1 MRPTL
6 SVLIVAWN
14 SREELARTL
23 PALLPELGEGD
34 ELIVVDNDSSDGT
47 AEAVEGAGAAGAGA
61 CPHRRQ
67 PRLRGRLQRRRRRG
81 ERRAAG
87 HPQPRRGAAARLRRG
102 DPPALAR
109 GPRLGRL
116 AGAGRRRG
124 GDADQ
129 LRRQPDPLHR
139 HRLGRRPRRADRRGA
154 ARPARS
160 PSSPAPAWR
169 SRCATWN
176 EVGGFPERFF
186 LYHEDVDLS
195 LRLRLRGGT
204 LGIEPAAVVDHDYE
218 FGAREHK
225 WRWLERN
232 RLAFLVRAY
241 PTPLLIL
248 LAPALLATE
257 LALLAVSASG
267 GWGRQK
273 LAANLEFLRWL
284 PRLLRERRQVQA
296 TRTVSAAEFASWL
309 TPDLDS
315 PFISPAPPARC
326 RCASLLRA
334 YWRRSACCS
343 VARAHRA
350 SPGGQIASDATRQI
364 GWLVGRIRISLT
376 STPGPCSSA

>member
-1 MRPTL
+1 MRPSL

-23 PALLPELGEGD
+23 PALLPELGDGD
-34 ELIVVDNDSSDGT
+34 ELIVVDNDSADGT
-47 AEAVEGAGAAGAGA
+47 AEAVLELAPRARVVRTGANLGFAAGCNAGAAEASGELLVILNPDAAPLPGFGEAIRRPWLQGRGWAAWQALVAEAGGTRINSSGNPLHFTGIVWAGGHGEPIPNAPPAGEVTVLSGA
-61 CPHRRQ
+61 C
-67 PRLRGRLQRRRRRG
+67 
-81 ERRAAG
+81 
-87 HPQPRRGAAARLRRG
+87 
-102 DPPALAR
+102 LAI
-109 GPRLGRL
+109 
-116 AGAGRRRG
+116 
-124 GDADQ
+124 
-129 LRRQPDPLHR
+129 PL
-139 HRLGRRPRRADRRGA
+139 DT
-154 ARPARS
+154 
-160 PSSPAPAWR
+160 WR
-169 SRCATWN
+169 

-232 RLAFLVRAY
+232 RLAFLVRVY
-241 PTPLLIL
+241 PTALLVL

-257 LALLAVSASG
+257 LALLAVSASN

-296 TRTVSAAEFASWL
+296 TRTVTPAEFASWL

-315 PFISPAPPARC
+315 PFISPLARSLPAR
-326 RCASLLRA
+326 LLLHT
-334 YWRRSACCS
+334 YWR
-343 VARAHRA
+343 
-350 SPGGQIASDATRQI
+350 
-364 GWLVGRIRISLT
+364 LVRTLLGAL
-376 STPGPCSSA
+376 PLP